1 MQERG
6 LSFGGAA
13 ADYER
18 YRPDYP
24 SAVVERIVDYAG
36 RPVRTALEIG
46 AGTGK
51 ATRAMLAHGI
61 AVTATDPDAGMLAV
75 LRERAPTA
83 QVIQSRLEELP
94 AWLSGFDVV
103 YAAASLHWTR
113 PDGRWQRIAALLTD
127 GGTVASFGGQYH
139 LADPEIEERARAA
152 RRGVVDEEQLQP
164 PDGVEDS
171 GPMRWPGSELE
182 ASDLFT
188 DVRQLTIPRR
198 LRLPAA
204 EYVGHLSTVS
214 AYRVLDAEVRG
225 RVLDRILHALPD
237 EVDVDS
243 DVTLHLARAVPAD
256 GQPSTSS

>member
-1 MQERG
+1 MQERA
-6 LSFGGAA
+6 LSFGAAA

-24 SAVVERIVDYAG
+24 SAVVEPILDYAE

-75 LRERAPTA
+75 LRERASPA
-83 QVIQSRLEELP
+83 EVIQARLEELP
-94 AWLSGFDVV
+94 ASLSGFDLV
-103 YAAASLHWTR
+103 YAAASLHWTQ
-113 PDGRWQRIAALLTD
+113 PDGRWQRIAALLAVS
-127 GGTVASFGGQYH
+127 GTFASFGGQYH
-139 LADPEIEERARAA
+139 LAEPEIDDRARAA

-164 PDGVEDS
+164 PDGVEAS
-171 GPMRWPGSELE
+171 GPLRWPGTELE
-182 ASDLFT
+182 VCDLFA
-188 DVRQLTIPRR
+188 DVRQLTVPRR
-198 LRLPAA
+198 VRLPAA

-214 AYRVLDAEVRG
+214 AYRVLAEEVRG
-225 RVLDRILHALPD
+225 RLLDRILRALPD

-243 DVTLHLARAVPAD
+243 DVTLHLARLR
-256 GQPSTSS
+256 